1 MKTPCEELVRKIL
14 NDPLASREIK
24 IQRLRHLE
32 EDARALQRAASESAM
47 NSDDGWQAEL
57 RLARLALEQL
67 GARRLRKGAASL

>member
-1 MKTPCEELVRKIL
+1 MNTPCEELVRKIL

-57 RLARLALEQL
+57 RLVRLALEQL
-67 GARRLRKGAASL
+67 GARRIRKGAASL